1 MSPSYHHAYLSSR
14 IIAVLSEFKDYSIF
28 SELTLRIEDK
38 NYVPNISLYK
48 KRKINFK
55 SGDILQ
61 MTEMPLLAI
70 EILSPS
76 QGTQEIVEKFHL
88 YFQAGIKSCW
98 LVIPLTESITVYS
111 SPDNAETFYKDKILD
126 KQLTIEF
133 PINKIFDN

>member
-14 IIAVLSEFKDYSIF
+14 IIAVLSEFKDYSVF

-38 NYVPNISLYK
+38 NYVPDISLYK

-76 QGTQEIVEKFHL
+76 QGTQEIIDKFHI
-88 YFQAGIKSCW
+88 YFQASIKSCW

-111 SPDNAETFYKDKILD
+111 SLDNAETFYKDKIFD